1 MNIKERLKIFIKHSN
16 LSISA
21 FEKSI
26 SVSTGYVNNLNKSIG
41 ADKLDFIAVK
51 YPQLNLGWLRF
62 GEGEMLKSNFNED
75 IKDEYQ
81 ETEPVAKRLT
91 EFTEKQKISIKDFAL
106 KCDINY
112 NNTASLLKGS
122 LPLGMGVLQKIKKA
136 FPELNT
142 EWVLFGN
149 GAMDLN
155 TQLVSSQNPKEVEQL
170 EQVNYL
176 LNSALRDK
184 DKTIS
189 SLENQIAL
197 LQELKDIKTQDVSP
211 VKSNMDR

>member
-1 MNIKERLKIFIKHSN
+1 MI
-16 LSISA
+16 
-21 FEKSI
+21 
-26 SVSTGYVNNLNKSIG
+26 LNKLQLKEFRKEYKLSVQDL
-41 ADKLDFIAVK
+41 ADIAKVSVFAVK
-51 YPQLNLGWLRF
+51 NWESGSRNISQSALALLTAYAANSEQDTLNDEQIETNSIETNGLR
-62 GEGEMLKSNFNED
+62 LAD
-75 IKDEYQ
+75 YIKQ
-81 ETEPVAKRLT
+81 K
-91 EFTEKQKISIKDFAL
+91 KISIKDFAL

-149 GAMDLN
+149 GTMELN
-155 TQLVSSQNPKEVEQL
+155 TQLVSQNTKEVEQL

-211 VKSNMDR
+211 VKSNVDR